1 MSKKQKTISIWLTAL
16 LGVNI
21 ILLIFSGRLIGK
33 KVSERED
40 FPQQYRIVNPPLP
53 SQIYFAG
60 DRVPLELQD
69 IRERL
74 DKEVII
80 NTYLHSS
87 TLLNIKRAARWFPA
101 IERILKENGIPE
113 DFKYIAIIES
123 GLENLI
129 SSKKATGF
137 WQFTEDAALQFGL
150 EVNSEVDERYNAEKS
165 TEAACRYLKQAYSKF
180 KNWTMAAASYNMGM
194 AGLYRQTERQKTNNY
209 FDLYLNDE
217 TSRYIFRALAL
228 KTILTEPQKYGYL
241 LDKEDLYKVYNTY
254 DFKVE
259 SSISDLAAFAFA
271 RGINYKTLKIL
282 NPWLRDNVLT
292 NKSGRTYVIKLP
304 VQNN

>member
-1 MSKKQKTISIWLTAL
+1 MSKKQKTISIWLTVL

-21 ILLIFSGRLIGK
+21 ILLIFGGRLVGK
-33 KVSERED
+33 KVTERED

-80 NTYLHSS
+80 NTYLHSA
-87 TLLNIKRAARWFPA
+87 TILNIKRSARWFPA

-165 TEAACRYLKQAYSKF
+165 TEAACRYLKQAYARF

-194 AGLYRQTERQKTNNY
+194 AGLYRQTERQKTSNY

-241 LDKEDLYKVYNTY
+241 LDKEDLYKAYDTY
-254 DFKVE
+254 DYKTD
-259 SSISDLAAFAFA
+259 STIGDLAAFAFA
-271 RGINYKTLKIL
+271 RGINYKTLKLL

-304 VQNN
+304 VQNK

>member
-1 MSKKQKTISIWLTAL
+1 MSKKQKTISIWLTVL

-33 KVSERED
+33 KVTERED

-80 NTYLHSS
+80 NTYLHSA
-87 TLLNIKRAARWFPA
+87 TILNIKRSARWFPV

-165 TEAACRYLKQAYSKF
+165 TEAACRYLKQAYARF

-194 AGLYRQTERQKTNNY
+194 AGLYRQTERQKTSNY

-241 LDKEDLYKVYNTY
+241 LDKEDLYKAYDTY
-254 DFKVE
+254 DYKTD
-259 SSISDLAAFAFA
+259 STISDLAAFAFA
-271 RGINYKTLKIL
+271 RGINYKTLKLL

-292 NKSGRTYVIKLP
+292 NKSGRMYVIKLP
-304 VQNN
+304 AQNK

>member
-1 MSKKQKTISIWLTAL
+1 MSKKQKTISIWLTVL

-21 ILLIFSGRLIGK
+21 ILLIFGGRLVGK
-33 KVSERED
+33 KVTERED

-80 NTYLHSS
+80 NTYLHSA
-87 TLLNIKRAARWFPA
+87 TILNIKRSARWFPA

-165 TEAACRYLKQAYSKF
+165 TEAACRYLKQAYARF

-194 AGLYRQTERQKTNNY
+194 AGLYRQTERQKTSNY

-241 LDKEDLYKVYNTY
+241 LDKDDLYKAYDTY
-254 DFKVE
+254 DYKTD
-259 SSISDLAAFAFA
+259 STIGDLAAFAFA
-271 RGINYKTLKIL
+271 RGINYKTLKLL

-304 VQNN
+304 VQNK